1 MRLKSINV
9 FSGFTGDLQDTKNR
23 TGQLR
28 KDSQIYFEF
37 LKLLKYYNNENCKS
51 LNMCCDE
58 NTKDFFVESIGNDG
72 YPIVHIP
79 FDYNE
84 YKTIPEYVKN
94 KYWLKKLDDTI
105 QYLCELW
112 DWDYET
118 FSNVLNIINENDK

>member
-1 MRLKSINV
+1 MRLNSINV
-9 FSGFTGDLQDTKNR
+9 FSDFIGDLQDTKNR
-23 TGQLR
+23 TAQLR

-37 LKLLKYYNNENCKS
+37 LKLLKYYNNGNCKS

-58 NTKDFFVESIGNDG
+58 NTKDFFVESTGNDG
-72 YPIVHIP
+72 YPIIHIP

-84 YKTIPEYVKN
+84 YKTIPESVKN

-105 QYLCELW
+105 QYLCKLW

-118 FSNVLNIINENDK
+118 FLNVFNKINENDK